1 MAGPGAITAT
11 MLLAGRA
18 GGDWRAL
25 AGLMAVTAAVTLV
38 SLVTFLTA
46 ERITHALG
54 VTGNVVLTRMF
65 GLVLAAMA
73 VQFVIDGVGAIG
85 K

>member
-1 MAGPGAITAT
+1 
-11 MLLAGRA
+11 
-18 GGDWRAL
+18 
-25 AGLMAVTAAVTLV
+25 MAVAAAVMLV
-38 SLVTFLTA
+38 SFMIFLMA
-46 ERITHALG
+46 ERISHALG
-54 VTGNVVLTRMF
+54 VTGNAVLTRMF

>member
-1 MAGPGAITAT
+1 
-11 MLLAGRA
+11 
-18 GGDWRAL
+18 
-25 AGLMAVTAAVTLV
+25 MAVAAAVMLF
-38 SLVTFLTA
+38 SFMIFLTA
-46 ERITHALG
+46 ERISHALG
-54 VTGNVVLTRMF
+54 VTGNAVLTRMF